1 MRLPRP
7 WTVAALAALALG
19 CAAVPP
25 APGSTTT
32 QAPARH
38 PAVEPGSIREAT
50 RAPNPEAA
58 PAPTPGAAPAPVPET
73 APAPIPGA
81 APAPL
86 PETAPA
92 PNPEAPSV
100 GASTPPA
107 APAPAGPL
115 GAAPAVPQ
123 AGTSTTPAGGAQ
135 PPADAVPQPP
145 GAPAR
150 ASLLPPDLLANLPP
164 PLPPPEPP
172 PDTTPPPAAVSH
184 GDPLDVLWGHRLDFG
199 AGGQPLVTIR
209 IMEGQEAIGLTTLGA
224 ARLALRGGDT
234 LSLPAGARLTVRLR
248 DAAPARLDHAPLLAE
263 AGVGDRQ
270 ALEAARRTWAA
281 RGVPVRSRLTGGV
294 YGIAGRV
301 VDTRR
306 ELLLAD
312 GDRSLAGAQALAA
325 ELTGRHG
332 QRVPLHAELVER
344 PRGTLL
350 VFGEA
355 GLLGEADQVVSLEPS
370 GDAGVVVE
378 AVAHGL
384 DGRAAREDRRYRGR
398 LLVTVDAGGTL
409 AAVDA
414 LPLEALLRGLVP
426 SEMPAGSPLEALKA
440 QAVTARSNVLAQLGT
455 RHLGDPYV
463 LCAEVHCQ
471 AYRGIGAETARTD
484 EAVRA
489 TAGEAL
495 FGRANRTLV
504 DGVYSAMCGGHGE
517 DAASV
522 WGGQPDPSLRGQPD
536 LPGALAGPWS
546 GGLREE
552 ARLRLFLAEPPDAY
566 CRRPAAARKDR
577 FRWER
582 RFTPAELDALTA
594 RLGVG
599 SVRALTVLER
609 GVSGRALALRVEGS
623 LGAADVRGE
632 LTIRR
637 LLRNLPSSMF
647 VVDREGAETVLRG
660 GGWGHGAGMCQ
671 WGAIGR
677 AEAGQ
682 GYREILRAS
691 FAGAEVARIY

>member
-1 MRLPRP
+1 MPLPKLRLL
-7 WTVAALAALALG
+7 VALAALTAG
-19 CAAVPP
+19 CARLAPVPQEP
-25 APGSTTT
+25 R
-32 QAPARH
+32 APA
-38 PAVEPGSIREAT
+38 AV
-50 RAPNPEAA
+50 
-58 PAPTPGAAPAPVPET
+58 APTPSPAPAAAPTTAPVSS
-73 APAPIPGA
+73 PAA
-81 APAPL
+81 A
-86 PETAPA
+86 
-92 PNPEAPSV
+92 
-100 GASTPPA
+100 PA
-107 APAPAGPL
+107 APA
-115 GAAPAVPQ
+115 
-123 AGTSTTPAGGAQ
+123 
-135 PPADAVPQPP
+135 
-145 GAPAR
+145 
-150 ASLLPPDLLANLPP
+150 SLLPADLLANLPP

-172 PDTTPPPAAVSH
+172 PDLTPPPAAVTQA
-184 GDPLDVLWGHRLDFG
+184 DPLDVLWGHRLEFG
-199 AGGQPLVTIR
+199 AGGQPLVIIR
-209 IMEGQEAIGLTTLGA
+209 IMEGQEAIGLRSLGP
-224 ARLALRGGDT
+224 ARLVLRGGAT
-234 LSLPAGARLTVRLR
+234 LDLAAGARLTVRLR
-248 DAAPARLDHAPLLAE
+248 DGAPARLEHAPLLAE
-263 AGVGDRQ
+263 ASTGDRR
-270 ALEAARRTWAA
+270 ALDAVRRDWAA
-281 RGVPVRSRLTGGV
+281 RGVPVRSRMVGGV

-301 VDTRR
+301 VDNRR

-312 GDRSLAGAQALAA
+312 GDRTLAGAQALAA
-325 ELTGRHG
+325 DLMRRYG
-332 QRVPLHAELVER
+332 QRIPLHAEPVER
-344 PRGTLL
+344 PRGTLI
-350 VFGEA
+350 VFGEER
-355 GLLGEADQVVSLEPS
+355 LLGEADRVLALEPS
-370 GDAGVVVE
+370 GDAGTAVE

-384 DGRAAREDRRYRGR
+384 DGKAAREDRRYRGR
-398 LLVTVDAGGTL
+398 LLVTVDAGGAL

-440 QAVTARSNVLAQLGT
+440 QAVTARSNVLAQIGT

-471 AYRGIGAETARTD
+471 AYRGTGAETARTD

-522 WGGQPDPSLRGQPD
+522 WGGPPDPSLRGLPD
-536 LPGALAGPWS
+536 LPEEFGGLWA

-552 ARLRLFLAEPPDAY
+552 PRLRAFLADPPDAF
-566 CRRPAAARKDR
+566 CRRPAAARRDR

-582 RFTPAELDALTA
+582 RFLPAELDQLTGS
-594 RLGVG
+594 LGVG

-609 GVSGRALALRVEGS
+609 GVSGRALALRVEGT

-647 VVDREGAETVLRG
+647 VVDHEGDEAVLRG

-677 AEAGQ
+677 AEAGH
-682 GYREILRAS
+682 GYRDILRAY